1 MPNMNMSFSSPIP
14 QSQFSFATPSP
25 QHQQQQQQHPT
36 STTTSTSTPT
46 TPANNTKATPYA
58 QRYAATIANPLNTA
72 RRSGSVRSG
81 GTSPTARATRRNL
94 FLNRIKEDRDAGRFE
109 ARGEQLVLM
118 EDAAEEKKWRE
129 SMARRAKR
137 YMRGFGIED
146 DIDNEN
152 DNDNGGMDMDMGR
165 FSFLCWILV
174 DYLADWLG
182 D

>member
-1 MPNMNMSFSSPIP
+1 
-14 QSQFSFATPSP
+14 
-25 QHQQQQQQHPT
+25 
-36 STTTSTSTPT
+36 
-46 TPANNTKATPYA
+46 
-58 QRYAATIANPLNTA
+58 
-72 RRSGSVRSG
+72 
-81 GTSPTARATRRNL
+81 
-94 FLNRIKEDRDAGRFE
+94 
-109 ARGEQLVLM
+109 M

-129 SMARRAKR
+129 SMGRRAER

-152 DNDNGGMDMDMGR
+152 DNGGMDMDMGK